1 MTEGNIMRR
10 KVRVP
15 AESEKELGRAARQK
29 KPAVAKVGTVVGRA
43 LTYELTPFRFSTGGD
58 SYGVIPVL

>member
-1 MTEGNIMRR
+1 MRR

-29 KPAVAKVGTVVGRA
+29 KAGGCESWNGGWPRSDVRA
-43 LTYELTPFRFSTGGD
+43 FRFSTGGGD
-58 SYGVIPVL
+58 SYGVIPVF